1 MNRFNALDVGAAI
14 SSVHA
19 LRCRCDSLEAANGMG
34 VPADAD
40 LLDDVNRVLSQVS
53 GIAREDKFERCADVV
68 ATAKHNLKTDN
79 NITTI
84 KAHLA
89 HVEDAVLSDLGDRQF
104 LRVARHRAS
113 FVDNDTLFG
122 PGVNTAFPSATR
134 DIRDA
139 GNCLSADCNTAAV
152 FHLMRAVE
160 WALRAFCVDL
170 GYKTLRCTNKKTGKV
185 TYKPL
190 EFSEWETILSQIKSR
205 ASEKYKT
212 LTRGRKKQALQ
223 EFYLP
228 AIQDFEGFRDAF
240 RNHVMHTRREYT
252 GPEADAIRDRV
263 ERFMRLL
270 ATRISEV

>member
-1 MNRFNALDVGAAI
+1 MGAARI
-14 SSVHA
+14 
-19 LRCRCDSLEAANGMG
+19 LRRPRLQNSEMHEQENG
-34 VPADAD
+34 
-40 LLDDVNRVLSQVS
+40 Q
-53 GIAREDKFERCADVV
+53 
-68 ATAKHNLKTDN
+68 
-79 NITTI
+79 
-84 KAHLA
+84 
-89 HVEDAVLSDLGDRQF
+89 
-104 LRVARHRAS
+104 
-113 FVDNDTLFG
+113 
-122 PGVNTAFPSATR
+122 
-134 DIRDA
+134 
-139 GNCLSADCNTAAV
+139 
-152 FHLMRAVE
+152 
-160 WALRAFCVDL
+160 
-170 GYKTLRCTNKKTGKV
+170 
-185 TYKPL
+185 YKPL